1 MRGFELSNMTIVEG
15 ERWILVIDP
24 LLCAGTAATGL
35 ALYQGRCGDRRPLHP
50 KPSRPFR
57 RSAGVGEEGVANGL
71 SVFAPHG
78 FLEHAVSENVYAGT
92 AMNRRAAYM

>member
-1 MRGFELSNMTIVEG
+1 MTGVRYTQSQADHFG
-15 ERWILVIDP
+15 GAR
-24 LLCAGTAATGL
+24 
-35 ALYQGRCGDRRPLHP
+35 
-50 KPSRPFR
+50 
-57 RSAGVGEEGVANGL
+57 GVGEEGVANGL